1 MTAPAYWDANCFLSC
16 LDEEPE
22 RRPVLEALLDLAERG
37 ERPLVTSTL
46 TLVEVVY
53 LASEWTGSPLDESGE
68 RAIDALFERALI
80 TFVDVHEGV
89 ARQARRLMRD
99 AIGRGWS
106 LRHADAVHLASAWA
120 AGVAEF
126 HTYDRALFKYRD
138 ILPFPIGNPVHE
150 DMTRLSP
157 RLPLDE

>member
-1 MTAPAYWDANCFLSC
+1 MPERIYWDANCFISC

-22 RRPVLEALLDLAERG
+22 RRPVLESLLELAERG
-37 ERPLVTSTL
+37 ERSLVTSTL

-53 LASEWTGSPLDESGE
+53 VASERRDAPLDEAGE
-68 RAIDALFERALI
+68 RAIDALFERAMI

-89 ARQARRLMRD
+89 ARQARRLRRD
-99 AIGRGWS
+99 AMGRGWALS
-106 LRHADAVHLASAWA
+106 RADAVHLASARA

-126 HTYDRALFKYRD
+126 HTYDGGLFKYRD

-150 DMTRLSP
+150 DMTGLAP
-157 RLPLDE
+157 KLPFDE

>member
-1 MTAPAYWDANCFLSC
+1 MPERIYWDANCFLSW

-22 RRPVLEALLDLAERG
+22 RRPVLESLLELAERG
-37 ERPLVTSTL
+37 ERSLVTSAL

-53 LASEWTGSPLDESGE
+53 LASERTGAPLDESGE
-68 RAIDALFERALI
+68 RAIDALFERAMI

-99 AIGRGWS
+99 AIGWGWA
-106 LRHADAVHLASAWA
+106 LRHADAVHLASARA

-126 HTYDRALFKYRD
+126 HTYDQALFKYRD

-150 DMTRLSP
+150 DRTGLSP
-157 RLPLDE
+157 KLPFD

>member
-1 MTAPAYWDANCFLSC
+1 MAEHTYWDTNCFLSW
-16 LDEEPE
+16 LNGEPE
-22 RRPVLEALLDLAERG
+22 RAPVLEALLDLAERG
-37 ERPLVTSTL
+37 ERSLVTSTL

-53 LASEWTGSPLDESGE
+53 APSEQTGAPLDESGE

-80 TFVDVHEGV
+80 TFVDVHEGI

-106 LRHADAVHLASAWA
+106 LGHADAVHLASAWA
-120 AGVAEF
+120 AGVEAF
-126 HTYDRALFKYRD
+126 HTYDRALFKYRN

-157 RLPLDE
+157 KLPFG

>member
-1 MTAPAYWDANCFLSC
+1 MPERTYWDANCFLSC

-22 RRPVLEALLDLAERG
+22 RRPVLESLLDLAERG
-37 ERPLVTSTL
+37 ERALVTSTL
-46 TLVEVVY
+46 SLVEVVY
-53 LASEWTGSPLDESGE
+53 LASEQTGAPLDESGE

-80 TFVDVHEGV
+80 TFVDVHEGI
-89 ARQARRLMRD
+89 ARQACRLMRD

-106 LRHADAVHLASAWA
+106 LRHADAVHLASARA

-126 HTYDRALFKYRD
+126 HTYDRALFKYQD

-157 RLPLDE
+157 KLPFD

>member
-1 MTAPAYWDANCFLSC
+1 MAEHTYWDTNCFLSW
-16 LDEEPE
+16 LNGEPE
-22 RRPVLEALLDLAERG
+22 RAPVLEALLDLAERG
-37 ERPLVTSTL
+37 ERSLVTSTL

-53 LASEWTGSPLDESGE
+53 ALPEQTGAPLDESG
-68 RAIDALFERALI
+68 ERALI
-80 TFVDVHEGV
+80 TFVDVHEGI

-106 LRHADAVHLASAWA
+106 LRHADAVHLASARA
-120 AGVAEF
+120 AGAAEF

-157 RLPLDE
+157 KLPFG

>member
-1 MTAPAYWDANCFLSC
+1 MAEHIYWDANCFLSC

-22 RRPVLEALLDLAERG
+22 RHPVLAALLDLVERG
-37 ERPLVTSTL
+37 ERSLVTSTL

-53 LASEWTGSPLDESGE
+53 VASERTGAPLDESGE

-80 TFVDVHEGV
+80 TFVDLHEGV

-106 LRHADAVHLASAWA
+106 LRHADAIHLASAVD
-120 AGVAEF
+120 AGAAEF
-126 HTYDRALFKYRD
+126 HTYDKGLFKYRD
-138 ILPFPIGNPVHE
+138 MLPLPIGSPAHE
-150 DMTRLSP
+150 DMARIAP
-157 RLPLDE
+157 RLPFD